1 MLRSKKGYTLIELLV
16 CVFIILI
23 LAAFVIPPIAG
34 FLTREP
40 SAQNVQVM
48 TQEEEAALKK
58 LPQEEKSTDKGRN
71 KQL

>member
-1 MLRSKKGYTLIELLV
+1 MLRSRKGFTLIELLV

-23 LAAFVIPPIAG
+23 LAAIAIPPIAG

-40 SAQNVQVM
+40 STQNVQVM

-58 LPQEEKSTDKGRN
+58 LPQEEKSTDKGSN